1 MSVLKRAD
9 GKTAIEARIRDVIVG
24 LRPLLHIDPAGLE
37 LVDFDV
43 TSGVAVLRVDG
54 DCPDCT
60 MSVTT
65 LLIGIEAHLKQ
76 RVPEIRAVRCA
87 NSN

>member
-1 MSVLKRAD
+1 MGLLRRSD
-9 GKTAIEARIRDVIVG
+9 GKETIEARIRDVIVG
-24 LRPLLHIDPAGLE
+24 LRPMLHIGPAGLE

-43 TSGVAVLRVDG
+43 VSGVAVLRVDG

-60 MSVTT
+60 MPVTT
-65 LLIGIEAHLKQ
+65 LLIGIEAHLKL